1 MKIVSLLRGI
11 NVSGQ
16 KIIRMADLRALYE
29 GLGLGQV
36 ATYIQSGNVVFESSE
51 TDRDF
56 LQKKI
61 QDGISDAY
69 GFTVPVELRSH
80 QELMDVV
87 ADCPFGEVDP
97 AVDGAKV
104 AVVFLSAEPS
114 AAQVATLGKY
124 VNPPD
129 ELVHRGREIYL
140 RCPGGFGKTKLT
152 NTLLEKKLG
161 VAATSRNWRSVRKLC
176 EMSG

>member
-16 KIIRMADLRALYE
+16 KIIRMADLRVLYE

-51 TDRDF
+51 TDREF
-56 LQKKI
+56 LQRKI
-61 QDGISDAY
+61 QDGISAAY
-69 GFTVPVELRSH
+69 DFTVPVELRSH

-87 ADCPFGEVDP
+87 ANSPFGEIDP

-104 AVVFLSAEPS
+104 AVIFLSVEPS
-114 AAQVATLGKY
+114 AARMATLEQY
-124 VNPPD
+124 VIAPD
-129 ELVHRGREIYL
+129 ELVHRGREIYV
-140 RCPGGFGKTKLT
+140 RCPGGFGRTKLT
-152 NTLLEKKLG
+152 NTLLEKKLD
-161 VAATSRNWRSVRKLC
+161 VSATSRNWRTLLKIC